1 MTVKIGIAG
10 TSWWAD
16 AMYMPALENHPQAQ
30 VVAVCGRNRTRAR
43 AFAGRWD
50 VPQSYNDYEA
60 MIGSGELD
68 ALIVAT
74 RNDSHYPITMAAI
87 EAGLHVLCE
96 KPLALTYAQAAEMA
110 SLAQSKRVKHMV
122 PFTYRY
128 MPTAR
133 FIKELID
140 DGYIGRPYH
149 LNMRYYTGFGRT
161 PEYQWRFDIS
171 KAGSGALGDIGSHF
185 LYLAYWYYGD
195 IVGVN
200 CQLDHQI
207 AREPLDPHG
216 SPYEQGD
223 DAAIVMLTF
232 ANGAQG
238 VIHATTLAYE
248 DTPFGQTHHMEFHGS
263 EGTLYHFIDWDRTQ
277 RVSGARQGD
286 GQIKE
291 LAVPERIWGGVR
303 RDSVHNTYKDI
314 FRQEDLMT
322 RQFITAIVEDH
333 QLEPNFHDGAY
344 IQRLIEAAV
353 QSDCNRQMV
362 KINSHASKLGGDK
375 E

>member
-1 MTVKIGIAG
+1 
-10 TSWWAD
+10 
-16 AMYMPALENHPQAQ
+16 MYMPALENHPQAQ
-30 VVAVCGRNRTRAR
+30 VIAVCGRDQGRTET
-43 AFAGRWD
+43 FAGRWE
-50 VPQSYNDYEA
+50 VPRDYNDYEA

-68 ALIVAT
+68 ALIIAT
-74 RNDSHYPITMAAI
+74 RNDSHYPITMAAL

-96 KPLALTYAQAAEMA
+96 KPLALNYARAAEMA
-110 SLAQSKRVKHMV
+110 SFAQVKGVKHMV

-133 FIKELID
+133 YIKELID

-161 PEYQWRFDIS
+161 PEYQWRFDVG

-185 LYLAYWYYGD
+185 LYLAYWYFGE

-216 SPYEQGD
+216 QPYEQGD

-232 ANGAQG
+232 ASGAQG

-263 EGTLYHFIDWDRTQ
+263 EGSLYHYIDWDRIQ
-277 RVSGARQGD
+277 RVSGARQGS

-291 LAVPERIWGGVR
+291 LPVPEPIWGGVR
-303 RDSVHNTYKDI
+303 RDTVHNTYKDI
-314 FRQEDLMT
+314 FRQKDLMT
-322 RQFITAIVEDH
+322 RQFITAIVEDRP
-333 QLEPNFHDGAY
+333 LEPNFRDGAT

-353 QSDCNRQMV
+353 QSDRERRAV
-362 KINSHASKLGGDK
+362 KINNRVNEESRDK